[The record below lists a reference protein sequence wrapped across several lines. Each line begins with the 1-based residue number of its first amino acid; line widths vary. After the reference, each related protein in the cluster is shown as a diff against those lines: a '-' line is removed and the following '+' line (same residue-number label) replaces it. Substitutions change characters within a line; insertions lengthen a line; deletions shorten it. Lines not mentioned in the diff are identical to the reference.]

1 MIAAISGVG
10 FGLSSPVVLGIDFGG
25 TKTAVAVCEA
35 DGAMLGSAS
44 VPVGPDRD
52 AHANVSGAVDAGRR
66 LLERVAPGRLLA
78 SIGVS
83 TFGIPGPDG
92 VALAPAIP
100 GWADLALAREIAGAF
115 GGVPVK
121 AATDVKAAAQVE
133 AERGALA
140 GCDPAV
146 YLNLGTGL
154 AVALVVGGRVVSGRH
169 GASGEIGYNLR
180 RPADVGRV
188 LGDRTM
194 LEDVVSGGALVA
206 AARAAVPGL
215 DGVGA
220 VFTSTTERPALG
232 RLLDDFLAEL
242 AFHLINLT
250 IAVDPQRIAVGGGMV
265 RSWDVIGPRLRAALD
280 VAVPFPPELVPA
292 AFPYEAPLIGALAL
306 GVEAGHE
313 RLSGT
318 AGAPSPEEIPDEVP
332 SPR

>member
-1 MIAAISGVG
+1 M
-10 FGLSSPVVLGIDFGG
+10 SSPVVLGIDFGG

-44 VPVGPDRD
+44 VPVGAERD
-52 AHANVSGAVDAGRR
+52 ARTNVASAVEAGRA
-66 LLERVAPGRLLA
+66 LLGRVAPGRPLA
-78 SIGVS
+78 SVGVS
-83 TFGIPGPDG
+83 TFGIPGPRG

-100 GWADLALAREIAGAF
+100 GWADLALAAEIAAAF
-115 GGVPVK
+115 DGVPVK

-154 AVALVVGGRVVSGRH
+154 AVALVVGGRVVAGRN

-180 RPADVGRV
+180 GLADVGRP
-188 LGDRTM
+188 LGDRIM
-194 LEDVVSGGALVA
+194 LEDAVSGGALVA

-215 DGVGA
+215 DGAGA
-220 VFTSTTERPALG
+220 VFSTTGRPALG

-280 VAVPFPPELVPA
+280 VAVPYPPELVPA

-306 GVEAGHE
+306 GVEAGHK
-313 RLSGT
+313 RLFGPEAS
-318 AGAPSPEEIPDEVP
+318 PEESPEEIPEEVP